1 MSQDAF
7 ERLIEFVEQNRDRIE
22 VALILQR
29 CKKML
34 RERDEEIE
42 KLKKELNSYRKKL
55 KEEVKLELASESANP
70 ILKVH
75 ILDCGLPQYVARDLY
90 QSKYDF
96 NNLGEVLK
104 YTKKE
109 IISIRGFGGKRLA
122 ILESFLKKH
131 GLKFAE

>member
-1 MSQDAF
+1 MSQEAF
-7 ERLIEFVEQNRDRIE
+7 ERLIEFVEQNRDKIE
-22 VALILQR
+22 VALILQK
-29 CKKML
+29 CNKLLK
-34 RERDEEIE
+34 ERDEEIE

-55 KEEVKLELASESANP
+55 KEEVKLELASESINP

-75 ILDCGLPQYVARDLY
+75 ILECGLPQYVARDLY

-96 NNLGEVLK
+96 SNLGEVLK

-122 ILESFLKKH
+122 ILESFLEEH

>member
-1 MSQDAF
+1 MSQEAF
-7 ERLIEFVEQNRDRIE
+7 ERLIEFVDQNGDRIE

-55 KEEVKLELASESANP
+55 KEEVKLELASESTNP

-75 ILDCGLPQYVARDLY
+75 ILECGLPQYVARDLY
-90 QSKYDF
+90 HSKYDF
-96 NNLGEVLK
+96 SNLGEVLK
-104 YTKKE
+104 YSKKE
-109 IISIRGFGGKRLA
+109 ILSIRGFGGRRLA
-122 ILESFLKKH
+122 ILESFLEEH
-131 GLKFAE
+131 GLKFIG

>member
-42 KLKKELNSYRKKL
+42 KLKKELISYRRKL
-55 KEEVKLELASESANP
+55 KEEVKLELASENTNL

-75 ILDCGLPQYVARDLY
+75 ILECGLPQYVARDLY

-104 YTKKE
+104 CTKKG

-122 ILESFLKKH
+122 ILENFLKEH